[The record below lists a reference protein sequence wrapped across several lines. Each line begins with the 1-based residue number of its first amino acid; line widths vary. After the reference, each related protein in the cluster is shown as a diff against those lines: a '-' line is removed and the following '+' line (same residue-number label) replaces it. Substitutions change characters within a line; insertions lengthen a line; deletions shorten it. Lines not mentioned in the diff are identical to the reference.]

1 MDNNF
6 ELAIRNLETATN
18 SLFEAVM
25 YRSNF
30 ITDDDDFTELYNS
43 VRCMTETI
51 RHIIDGSEGGCVLLL
66 GTGADDGDEM
76 TITDLLVMLGSL
88 RRRYKLEHEY
98 AEFRA
103 AVAAVIAV
111 Y

>member
-1 MDNNF
+1 
-6 ELAIRNLETATN
+6 
-18 SLFEAVM
+18 
-25 YRSNF
+25 
-30 ITDDDDFTELYNS
+30 
-43 VRCMTETI
+43 MTETI
-51 RHIIDGSEGGCVLLL
+51 GHIIDGSEGGCVLLL
-66 GTGADDGDEM
+66 GTGADDDDEM